1 MIVGI
6 LSDFGL
12 HDSYVAQMKAV
23 ILSKNPSTTI
33 VDISH
38 EIEKYDILQGMFVL
52 ASATPY
58 FPSGTIYLGVVD
70 PGVGGS
76 RKSLLMETKKSK
88 FVGPDNGLLVLAAE
102 KEGIRNVYEL
112 DKSRYPI
119 NKISSTF
126 HGRDVFASAVGDIAS
141 GISALKIASKI
152 AKYVKPMIA
161 KPKIQSNQIDA
172 KVLHIDHFGNIVTN
186 ISQDFLH
193 RYQIAFGCK
202 LKIKINEFTKKLD
215 FCKTYSDVT
224 SGQLL
229 VTIGGHGYLELAI
242 NQGNA
247 AEYLNLKTEDNLLL
261 QIVGLSV

>member
-1 MIVGI
+1 MV
-6 LSDFGL
+6 
-12 HDSYVAQMKAV
+12 Y
-23 ILSKNPSTTI
+23 
-33 VDISH
+33 
-38 EIEKYDILQGMFVL
+38 
-52 ASATPY
+52 
-58 FPSGTIYLGVVD
+58 
-70 PGVGGS
+70 
-76 RKSLLMETKKSK
+76 K
-88 FVGPDNGLLVLAAE
+88 FVKRHIDP
-102 KEGIRNVYEL
+102 
-112 DKSRYPI
+112 
-119 NKISSTF
+119 
-126 HGRDVFASAVGDIAS
+126 
-141 GISALKIASKI
+141 ISALKIASKI